1 MSIHEKFYRIN
12 SNYLFNLAVRALGRM
27 EGIEITDEG
36 MSQGYIEAVRKQK
49 GSGGLKLL
57 LKFHPD
63 GKNTMLILE
72 VKPRS
77 FLSLFADT
85 ETTVQ
90 EFFKEMGRE
99 I

>member
-1 MSIHEKFYRIN
+1 MSTHEKFYRIN

-27 EGIEITDEG
+27 EGVEITEKG
-36 MSQGYIEAVRKQK
+36 MSEGYIEAVRKQK
-49 GSGGLKLL
+49 GSSDLKLL
-57 LKFHPD
+57 MKFHPD
-63 GKNTMLILE
+63 GKNTMLILK